1 MKITPSEF
9 LKALELWKK
18 QAETIIKEGKLVI
31 HYEEDGNEWNFEIGW
46 DDILLDMEE
55 FARSTTILLEI
66 SEEAKQ
72 RAVHTMKLK

>member
-55 FARSTTILLEI
+55 FARSTTIVEI